1 MDFLISTNFAFLIIL
16 AGVLL
21 TVFAI
26 LTPGTGIFELGAL
39 LTIVL
44 AGWAIFN
51 QPINL
56 WALAVLVLGVFPFL
70 LAVRLTKQ
78 RANLSVSSIAFIIG
92 SAYLFRG
99 EEWWQ
104 PGVDPVLAA
113 VGSISGGGL
122 LWLMTTKILE
132 AEATDLAHDITK
144 IIGSLGEARTDI
156 QKEGSVYVL
165 GEMWTAR
172 SATLIET
179 GSKVRVVARE
189 GFILDVEAL
198 ENENE

>member
-172 SATLIET
+172 SAALIET